1 MTALSSLPPEPRT
14 TSSAADDASHVRDV
28 SEVLATLGTSPA
40 GLAADKAERR
50 FDQHGPNELI
60 DRGGKSPFAIL
71 WEQLTAVMVLILLAA
86 AALSLALSKF
96 LEAGSIFAIVLLFA
110 LLGFFQE
117 YRAEKAIAALKRLAV
132 PVVRVRRGGDMIEV
146 DARRLVPGDIV
157 LLEAGSVVPADL
169 RLVESANLRIQEAA
183 LTGESEPVEKHTDAL
198 SGSDIA
204 LGDRLNMAYL
214 GTQVSYGRGAG
225 VVVGTGMGTQL
236 GRIAHLLQE
245 VSSGLTPL
253 QQRLDAVGKRLAV
266 AGVAVALLLIAIGL
280 AAGESLSQVL
290 LTAIS
295 VAVAVIPEGLPAV
308 VTFTLAV
315 GAQRML
321 RRHALIRKLP
331 AVEALGS
338 VTIICTDKTGT
349 PTENRMAVTVLALP
363 GYQIDL
369 RDSADTRALD
379 QDARLLL
386 LGGALCNDAE
396 LRDGEHGPVFI
407 GDPTEGAL
415 LVAARRGA
423 FSHDDLRKALPRV
436 GEVPFDSV
444 RKRMTTV
451 HGSEAVNASVALPPM
466 LADGA
471 PCVAFVKGA
480 VDSLLDL
487 STSAWMEGR
496 RVPMDASLRSELHGR
511 NDALAG
517 DGMRVLGLAARPIQ
531 EAQASVDTE
540 HDLTFIGLFGMID
553 PPRAEVKA
561 AVASCVAAGIRP
573 VMITGDHPLTA
584 AAIARDLGIARTGHA
599 VTGHELN
606 EMTEAEL
613 DRAVMAHSVFAR
625 VSPEHK
631 LRIVE
636 SLQRQ
641 GEVVAMTGDGVNDAP
656 ALKRADIGV
665 AMGITGTDVSKE
677 ASDMVLR
684 DDNFATIVAA
694 VEEGRVIYD
703 NLRRFVGFAVAGNI
717 GKVIVMLLWPAL
729 FLATGLDI
737 GGDAAS
743 ALLPLQLLWL
753 NLMTDGIL
761 GVSMGAEP
769 AERGVM
775 NRPPHSPSSS
785 IFSGGLGVRTAW
797 LGVLIGGTALGV
809 GYAYYR
815 MEEPQWQTMM
825 FTTLAFL
832 QVFQALGV
840 RSSTDSLFRMHP
852 LGNPVL
858 VGTVSFVV
866 AMQLAVLYV
875 PSLADDL
882 LQLEPLGPVDLAAC
896 VGFGSLTLVA
906 VELEK
911 LWLRRRARRAM

>member
-1 MTALSSLPPEPRT
+1 M
-14 TSSAADDASHVRDV
+14 
-28 SEVLATLGTSPA
+28 SEVFAELGTSDA
-40 GLAADKAERR
+40 GLAAPEASRR

-60 DRGGKSPFAIL
+60 DRGGKSPSAIL

-86 AALSLALSKF
+86 AGLSLLLNKLF
-96 LEAGSIFAIVLLFA
+96 EAGSIFAIVLLFA

-132 PVVRVRRGGDMIEV
+132 PIVRVRRDGEVIEV
-146 DARRLVPGDIV
+146 EARRLVPGDLV

-169 RLVESANLRIQEAA
+169 RLVESANLRVQEAA
-183 LTGESEPVEKHTDAL
+183 LTGESEPVEKHTEAL
-198 SGSDIA
+198 EGTDIA

-225 VVVGTGMGTQL
+225 VVVGAGMDTQL

-245 VSSGLTPL
+245 VTSEHTPL

-266 AGVAVALLLIAIGL
+266 AGVAVALLLIGIGL
-280 AAGESLSQVL
+280 AAGESLSDVL

-331 AVEALGS
+331 AVETLGS
-338 VTIICTDKTGT
+338 VTVICTDKTGT
-349 PTENRMAVTVLALP
+349 LTENRMAVTTLALP
-363 GYQIDL
+363 GREIDL
-369 RDSADTRALD
+369 RDVDPTTLD
-379 QDARLLL
+379 EDARLLL
-386 LGGALCNDAE
+386 LGGALCNDAD
-396 LRDGEHGPVFI
+396 LRDDEHGAVFV

-423 FSHDDLRKALPRV
+423 YDHRQLRVALPRV
-436 GEVPFDSV
+436 AEVPFDSD

-451 HGSEAVNASVALPPM
+451 HRCETAQETMALSPALLDGAAYVAL
-466 LADGA
+466 
-471 PCVAFVKGA
+471 VKGA

-487 STSAWMEGR
+487 STTAWVDGH
-496 RVPMDASLRSELHGR
+496 RVPMDASLRSELHSR
-511 NDALAG
+511 NEALASN
-517 DGMRVLGLAARPIQ
+517 GMRVLGLAARAVQ
-531 EAQASVDTE
+531 EARASADTE
-540 HDLTFIGLFGMID
+540 QDLTFIGLFGMID
-553 PPRAEVKA
+553 PPRAEVKT
-561 AVASCVAAGIRP
+561 AVSNCVAAGIRP

-584 AAIARDLGIARTGHA
+584 AAIARDLGISRDGRA
-599 VTGHELN
+599 VTGSQLN

-613 DRAVMAHSVFAR
+613 DRAVMETSVFAR

-636 SLQRQ
+636 SLRKQ

-684 DDNFATIVAA
+684 DDNFTTIVAA

-717 GKVIVMLLWPAL
+717 GKVMVMLLWPAT
-729 FLATGLDI
+729 FLATGLEI
-737 GGDAAS
+737 GSDAAA

-785 IFSGGLGVRTAW
+785 IFSGGLGVRTTW
-797 LGVLIGGTALGV
+797 LGVLIGAVALGV

-815 MEEPQWQTMM
+815 MDEPQWQTMM
-825 FTTLAFL
+825 FTSLAFL
-832 QVFQALGV
+832 QVFQALAV
-840 RSSTDSLFRMHP
+840 RSSTESLFRMNP

-858 VGTVSFVV
+858 LGTVSFVV
-866 AMQLAVLYV
+866 VMQLVVLYV
-875 PSLADDL
+875 PFLAEDF
-882 LQLEPLGPVDLAAC
+882 LQLEPLGPIDLLVC
-896 VGFGSLTLVA
+896 VALGSVTLVA
-906 VELEK
+906 LELEK
-911 LWLRRRARRAM
+911 LWRRLGHQGSETTRRDGSHVDQHAA

>member
-1 MTALSSLPPEPRT
+1 MG
-14 TSSAADDASHVRDV
+14 
-28 SEVLATLGTSPA
+28 LGTSPGGLTAAEA
-40 GLAADKAERR
+40 GRR

-71 WEQLTAVMVLILLAA
+71 WEQFTAVMVLILLAA
-86 AALSLALSKF
+86 AGLSLALSKF
-96 LEAGSIFAIVLLFA
+96 LEAGSILAIVLLFA

-132 PVVRVRRGGDMIEV
+132 PIVRVRRDGDVIEV

-157 LLEAGSVVPADL
+157 LLEAGSIVPADL

-183 LTGESEPVEKHTDAL
+183 LTGESEPVEKHTEAL
-198 SGSDIA
+198 TGSDIA
-204 LGDRLNMAYL
+204 LGDRVNMAYL

-225 VVVGTGMGTQL
+225 VIVATGMDTQL

-266 AGVAVALLLIAIGL
+266 AGVVVALLLVAIGL

-331 AVEALGS
+331 AVETLGS

-349 PTENRMAVTVLALP
+349 LTENRMAVTTLALS
-363 GYQIDL
+363 GHQVDL
-369 RDSADTRALD
+369 RNEVDPGALD
-379 QDARLLL
+379 GDARLLL
-386 LGGALCNDAE
+386 LGGILCNDAD

-423 FSHDDLRKALPRV
+423 YDHHELREALPRV
-436 GEVPFDSV
+436 AEVPFDSA

-451 HGSEAVNASVALPPM
+451 HRAEAATASVELPPT

-471 PCVAFVKGA
+471 PYVAFVKGA

-487 STSAWMEGR
+487 STSAWIEGR
-496 RVPMDASLRSELHGR
+496 RVPMDASLRSELSRR
-511 NDALAG
+511 NDALAS
-517 DGMRVLGLAARPIQ
+517 DGMRVLGLAARPI
-531 EAQASVDTE
+531 EEPRASVETE
-540 HDLTFIGLFGMID
+540 DDLTFIGLFGMID

-561 AVASCVAAGIRP
+561 AVNSCVAAGIRA

-584 AAIARDLGIARTGHA
+584 AAIARDLGIAREGRA
-599 VTGHELN
+599 VTGHDLN

-613 DRAVMAHSVFAR
+613 DRAVMTSSVFAR

-636 SLQRQ
+636 SLRRQ

-717 GKVIVMLLWPAL
+717 GKVIVMLLWPAA
-729 FLATGLDI
+729 FLATGLEI
-737 GGDAAS
+737 GGGAAS

-840 RSSTDSLFRMHP
+840 RSSTESLFRLHP

-875 PSLADDL
+875 PFLADDF
-882 LQLEPLGPVDLAAC
+882 LQLQPLAAVDLAVC
-896 VGFGSLTLVA
+896 VALGSLALVA

-911 LWLRRRARRAM
+911 LWLRRRAHPAG